1 MSGGDFSEGG
11 GGPAGSPLE
20 PRVAKVEAA
29 VEHIE
34 RDIADIKAEMRTMRA
49 NARSDFRLLFGTIIS
64 VALGLAALLSKG
76 LHWL

>member
-1 MSGGDFSEGG
+1 MSGGDFEG
-11 GGPAGSPLE
+11 AGSPAASSLE

-49 NARSDFRLLFGTIIS
+49 NARGDFQLLFGATIS
-64 VALGLAALLSKG
+64 VALGLAAIMAKG
-76 LHWL
+76 FRWF